1 MTENYNENNRK
12 KRTSEMREHRRARY
26 NDDYS
31 RDNSISWGSI
41 IAGAISF
48 AAVFTV
54 LSLLVGALG
63 LGIFSPNNENPLQSM
78 GIGVGIA
85 TIIILIISF
94 AISGFISGAFSKGQ
108 SLLHGFMSWALSIM
122 LLFGLVT
129 SILSSAFGLAS
140 SAAKSVAN
148 TAGNVAGSVA
158 STVADGAGNVL
169 SSVGD
174 SISEVDTK
182 ELEKNIEDALK
193 ETDVKELQPGYLKS
207 QLDQSKDEI
216 AEAGKELVTNPENS
230 DQIIDDLAKSLEK
243 KAKNITDSV
252 DKKTIQ
258 EEVYKNSDLSEKESE
273 EAVNNIYD
281 GMDKAS
287 KEASKQIENAK
298 DSLEKAKKD
307 VDKTVEQAKDGAE
320 SATNKASAG
329 AVLVF
334 LFLIVGLAIEV
345 YTAKIGEQYVN
356 NL

>member
-1 MTENYNENNRK
+1 
-12 KRTSEMREHRRARY
+12 
-26 NDDYS
+26 
-31 RDNSISWGSI
+31 
-41 IAGAISF
+41 
-48 AAVFTV
+48 
-54 LSLLVGALG
+54 
-63 LGIFSPNNENPLQSM
+63 
-78 GIGVGIA
+78 
-85 TIIILIISF
+85 
-94 AISGFISGAFSKGQ
+94 
-108 SLLHGFMSWALSIM
+108 M

-158 STVADGAGNVL
+158 STAADGAGNVL

-207 QLDQSKDEI
+207 QLDESKDEI

-307 VDKTVEQAKDGAE
+307 VDKTVEKAKDGAE